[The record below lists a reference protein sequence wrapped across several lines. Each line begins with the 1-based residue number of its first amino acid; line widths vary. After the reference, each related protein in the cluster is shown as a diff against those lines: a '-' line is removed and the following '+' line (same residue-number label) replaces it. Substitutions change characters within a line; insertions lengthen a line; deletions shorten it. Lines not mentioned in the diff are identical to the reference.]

1 MSTQTPTS
9 PAPLAPW
16 QFVNQQI
23 AADPAA
29 TQVANPAPS
38 QPILGWIA
46 RSKADGFI
54 VKGSTR
60 RFSVW
65 SSKTLAKRSA
75 RESHWP
81 RLTEADLNSHFEFL
95 PVTLAP

>member
-1 MSTQTPTS
+1 MSTQTPAS
-9 PAPLAPW
+9 PTPLAPW
-16 QFVNQQI
+16 QFVDHQLAAATPATQI
-23 AADPAA
+23 A
-29 TQVANPAPS
+29 NPIPT

-65 SSKTLAKRSA
+65 ASKTLAMRSA

-81 RLTEADLNSHFEFL
+81 RLTEADLNSRYEFL

>member
-1 MSTQTPTS
+1 MSTQTPAS
-9 PAPLAPW
+9 PTPLAPW
-16 QFVNQQI
+16 QLIDQQI
-23 AADPAA
+23 AADLAA
-29 TQVANPAPS
+29 GHVVNHIPT
-38 QPILGWIA
+38 QPIIGWIA
-46 RSKADGFI
+46 RSKATGFI

-65 SSKTLAKRSA
+65 ASKTLAKRSA

-81 RLTEADLNSHFEFL
+81 RLTDADLNSRYEFL